1 MKHILYIM
9 SAVAWLA
16 VSLSACGGGVVYDK
30 YRPTPVEGWERSD
43 TLTFDVPR
51 LRLSGRYAQAVGLRV
66 TGAYPFTA
74 LSLLVERVAEPGHRV
89 YADTIDC
96 RLYDDKGNIL
106 GRGVSTYQYSFSL
119 PPVDLREGDSLHVSI
134 RHVMKR
140 EELPGV
146 SDVGYRLQA
155 E

>member
-1 MKHILYIM
+1 MRHIIYILLA
-9 SAVAWLA
+9 AVAAAL
-16 VSLSACGGGVVYDK
+16 SLSSCDGGVAYDE
-30 YRPTPVEGWERSD
+30 YRATPVAGWERND

-51 LRLSGRYAQAVGLRV
+51 LRLGGSYAQTLGLRV

-74 LSLLVERVAEPGHRV
+74 LSLLVERVVEPGHRV

-106 GRGVSTYQYSFSL
+106 GRGVTTYQYAFAL
-119 PPVDLREGDSLHVSI
+119 PPLNLRAGDSLRVSV

-140 EELPGV
+140 DPLPGV
-146 SDVGYRLQA
+146 SDVGYRLVA